1 MEICKNILFLSII
14 LFLAS
19 CAELLK
25 PEEPVKPVG
34 IIPPVRDTVKF
45 SDNPNLGT
53 FNDKKYRR
61 STRKTLEDENEV
73 HSRAGSLWNTEGQG
87 AFLFTQNKAR
97 REGDLLNVKLEGA
110 GKSQVETKIKIIKK
124 LLARL
129 ETPAVPNLTNDPK
142 ANEEQRGLAS
152 VANGNL
158 ASGSSAEASQNK
170 NKDEVKT
177 VTASPV
183 LKPGVAQTVPASE
196 DEQPNQVEAIPARV
210 VERLA
215 DGNYR
220 VKGVQPFM
228 IGKRE
233 YKVIMTGFVRPEDFS
248 DEGVNSGKILDPQ
261 WDVVSLRRVQ

>member
-1 MEICKNILFLSII
+1 MMKMYRELFFLVFFLI
-14 LFLAS
+14 LAS
-19 CAELLK
+19 CAELFK
-25 PEEPVKPVG
+25 REEPQKLAPN
-34 IIPPVRDTVKF
+34 IIPQKEIIKF
-45 SDNPNLGT
+45 SENPNIGA

-97 REGDLLNVKLEGA
+97 REGDLLSVKLEGA

-129 ETPAVPNLTNDPK
+129 EIPIISPPSPEAKPL
-142 ANEEQRGLAS
+142 EEQRGPAS
-152 VANGNL
+152 VKTNTSGDAAGKNKEEL
-158 ASGSSAEASQNK
+158 KASDSNSQAKSALSGPNNSAEDDAPIQV
-170 NKDEVKT
+170 E
-177 VTASPV
+177 
-183 LKPGVAQTVPASE
+183 TVPT
-196 DEQPNQVEAIPARV
+196 RV
-210 VERLA
+210 VERLV

-233 YKVIMTGFVRPEDFS
+233 YKVIVTGFVRPEDFS
-248 DEGVNSGKILDPQ
+248 DEGVSSNKLLDPQ

>member
-1 MEICKNILFLSII
+1 MKKCRALVFLFGFLFLT
-14 LFLAS
+14 S
-19 CAELLK
+19 CAELFK
-25 PEEPVKPVG
+25 HEEPPKPIVNNIPVKET
-34 IIPPVRDTVKF
+34 IKF
-45 SDNPNLGT
+45 SENPNLGT
-53 FNDKKYRR
+53 FNEKKYRR

-129 ETPAVPNLTNDPK
+129 ETVVVPNPNDAK
-142 ANEEQRGLAS
+142 ANEDGRGLAS
-152 VANGNL
+152 VNGPAGVDLNQNKPKEEPKAAAAINPLKSNL
-158 ASGSSAEASQNK
+158 AAPVAAAS
-170 NKDEVKT
+170 D
-177 VTASPV
+177 
-183 LKPGVAQTVPASE
+183 
-196 DEQPNQVEAIPARV
+196 DDQPSQVEAIPTRV

-233 YKVIMTGFVRPEDFS
+233 YKVIVTGFVRPEDFS
-248 DEGVNSGKILDPQ
+248 DDGVSSNKILDPQ